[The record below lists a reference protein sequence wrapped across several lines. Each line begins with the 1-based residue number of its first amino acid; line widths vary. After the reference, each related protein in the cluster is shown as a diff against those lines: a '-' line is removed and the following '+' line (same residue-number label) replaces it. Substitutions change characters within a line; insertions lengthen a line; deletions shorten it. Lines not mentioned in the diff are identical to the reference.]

1 MQPELNIGLFG
12 HVDHGKTTLVK
23 ALTGKWTDTHSEE
36 LKRGITIKLGYADLN
51 IYKCEGCGKYW
62 VSEKHPE
69 CGGKCRFV
77 RKLSFVDAPGHE
89 SLMATAI
96 SASSVIDGA
105 LFLISASEKCPQEQ
119 TKEHFMILEKMG
131 VSKIIIVQTKIDI
144 VSRARALEN
153 YNEIREFVKGTFA
166 ENAPIVPI
174 SAPHALN
181 LEYLVEQI
189 DRIMVASEREK
200 SDVPV
205 AYVVRSFDVNRP
217 GVEIKNLR
225 GGVLGCAIVK
235 GKFKVG
241 DEIEIKP
248 GYGSGESFTPL
259 GTSIAGLKAGEEDIA
274 EARPG
279 GLVGIGTFLDP
290 SLTKSDTLIGN
301 TISVKGAIP
310 DPVLAISMKYELI
323 DRKDIDNA
331 PLRVGEPLL
340 INVHSATSVGV
351 IAKLNK
357 GIASI
362 SLKRPIIVFGSDK
375 IAISRRIGQ
384 RWRFCGIG
392 SAVSR

>member
-51 IYKCEGCGKYW
+51 IYKCESCGKYW
-62 VSEKHPE
+62 VSDKHPE
-69 CGGKCRFV
+69 CGGKCSFV

-131 VSKIIIVQTKIDI
+131 VRKIIIVQTKIDLVTKEKAI
-144 VSRARALEN
+144 EN
-153 YNEIREFVKGTFA
+153 YNEIKAFVKGTFA

-189 DRIMVASEREK
+189 DKTMVASEREK

-217 GVEIKNLR
+217 GEEIKNLK

-235 GKFKVG
+235 GTFKVG

-248 GYGSGESFTPL
+248 GYGSEDSFTPL
-259 GTSIAGLKAGEEDIA
+259 KTSISGLRAGEESIE

-279 GLVGIGTFLDP
+279 GLVGMGTFLDP

-301 TISVKGAIP
+301 TISIKGAIP
-310 DPVLAISMKYELI
+310 DPVSSISMKYELI

-331 PLRVGEPLL
+331 PLRMGEPLL

-357 GIASI
+357 GIAAI

-392 SAVSR
+392 SAVSK